1 MSIKPLKKTVAVVRI
16 KNKQATES
24 GIILTGYGGADI
36 DRARVIAVGDGV
48 TLVKNN
54 EVVLLDWNKV
64 RPTII
69 DEVPVYFVSEDD
81 IVGIFEEFE
90 KQ

>member
-1 MSIKPLKKTVAVVRI
+1 MSIKPLKKTVAVIRI
-16 KNKQATES
+16 KNKQSTES
-24 GIILTGYGGADI
+24 GIILTGHGGADI
-36 DRARVIAVGDGV
+36 DKARVIAVGDGV
-48 TLVKNN
+48 TLVNNN

-81 IVGIFEEFE
+81 IVGVFDE
-90 KQ
+90 